1 MVIRPRGSRA
11 KFNTCGYFHID
22 LACAG
27 LVLRSEASRRI
38 LGEPLHSKKPR
49 NLDAVT
55 GELQEHPAARR
66 RGRPLRCLSSLS
78 SCHEVAA
85 AAATTTTTTVSSVM
99 MSLSKSKLARETDES
114 TTDRQRARVR
124 SHRLDSARTG
134 GSNYC
139 SKGGRGERRK
149 SPLNNRTDDDA
160 RRDYCYNLYNFII
173 IIIIL
178 YNL

>member
-27 LVLRSEASRRI
+27 LVLRGRRVSAHPWRI
-38 LGEPLHSKKPR
+38 TAFAETKKFGR
-49 NLDAVT
+49 GQ
-55 GELQEHPAARR
+55 GELQGHPAARR
-66 RGRPLRCLSSLS
+66 RADRWVVCLSSLS

-85 AAATTTTTTVSSVM
+85 AAATTATTTVSSVM
-99 MSLSKSKLARETDES
+99 MSLSKSKLAGQTDKL

-124 SHRLDSARTG
+124 SHRLDSVRTG

-139 SKGGRGERRK
+139 WKGEEVA
-149 SPLNNRTDDDA
+149 SQQSN
-160 RRDYCYNLYNFII
+160 
-173 IIIIL
+173 
-178 YNL
+178 